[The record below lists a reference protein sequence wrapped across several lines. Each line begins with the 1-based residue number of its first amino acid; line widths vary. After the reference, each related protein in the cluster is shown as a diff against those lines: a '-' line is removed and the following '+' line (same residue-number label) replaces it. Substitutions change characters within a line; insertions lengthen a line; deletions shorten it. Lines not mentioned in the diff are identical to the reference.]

1 MACVLVNRIDRFD
14 YSKRHTVYLRG
25 TMPDRAQHRML
36 FCHGCHFIGATV
48 ILEPLR
54 YCIRMKYPIHTQS
67 KPVVGEAAR
76 KLIEAIEAGQA
87 VTNERALALAKRIAD
102 RRQQSENNAQSK

>member
-1 MACVLVNRIDRFD
+1 
-14 YSKRHTVYLRG
+14 
-25 TMPDRAQHRML
+25 
-36 FCHGCHFIGATV
+36 
-48 ILEPLR
+48 
-54 YCIRMKYPIHTQS
+54 MKYPIHTQS